1 MKVNQIQKIIAL
13 VQENINLYIS
23 SKGEATLVG
32 LEQLSD
38 KELDLFDSLFE
49 REITLLSK

>member
-13 VQENINLYIS
+13 VQENIDLYIS

-32 LEQLSD
+32 VEQLSD
-38 KELDLFDSLFE
+38 KEFDLFDALYQK
-49 REITLLSK
+49 EIIRLSN